1 MKIRNEILKLSF
13 FSVVMA
19 TDDNPCTLPE
29 CSLECQQDQI
39 VVSFDIEYLKSEF
52 GTSDYSL
59 IHMGSWHYDKDRFH
73 SDINMMTSLSGSE
86 LQGRKD
92 RVNELRNKNFG
103 TSH

>member
-1 MKIRNEILKLSF
+1 M
-13 FSVVMA
+13 VMA

-86 LQGRKD
+86 LQGRED
-92 RVNELRNKNFG
+92 RVNELRYG
-103 TSH
+103 